1 MDRKK
6 KKLAAGKTAA
16 ALEQQR
22 KAMKARFIERT
33 TEIIKL
39 IGGNDLLKKFP
50 AIFIDKL
57 YECRYPSLKAKAAPD
72 TEIPKTRIAQFH
84 KLLHQLME
92 GEEILL
98 PNGNKMLMT
107 WYLSEGQTLID
118 AIGEL
123 DAGEDARLA
132 EIKAA
137 FVPYQQ
143 DSKLYD
149 QVQELMVDLVVDTCR
164 LLSDCGDHIY
174 RGDLSMTPYFA
185 PFNPSNDI
193 IVHAF
198 KPVFEKIQTKK
209 GIREGIKLGWPDAD
223 FKWAYFKVKPS
234 ALGFKVSGLDVPLD
248 LYIGKHVL
256 QRLKERINISPGIM
270 HEILL
275 YTFLQ
280 KKIPH
285 HFTGHESQVDYLV
298 ADQKVGYLTVKLHE
312 DKLFV
317 NTFLFLVNNDT
328 PEGDKLNRLLNIE
341 KIDKKYLEIDTLP
354 DFNAYHIDRNEKLS
368 QLFKDA
374 GCGSLLKLNH
384 LQAFTVNEV
393 ADKDP
398 ESILKYLADAPYF
411 RKSGEQETS
420 LE

>member
-22 KAMKARFIERT
+22 KAIKARFIDRT

-39 IGGNDLLKKFP
+39 IGGTELLKKFP

-57 YECRYPSLKAKAAPD
+57 YDCRYPSLKAKAAPGI
-72 TEIPKTRIAQFH
+72 EIPKTRIVQFH

-92 GEEILL
+92 GAEILL
-98 PNGNKMLMT
+98 PNGNKMPVT

-118 AIGEL
+118 AIGAL
-123 DAGEDARLA
+123 DVGEDAKLA

-137 FVPYQQ
+137 FVLYQQ
-143 DSKLYD
+143 ESKLHH

-164 LLSDCGDHIY
+164 LLSDYSDHIY
-174 RGDLSMTPYFA
+174 RGDVSMTPYFA

-193 IVHAF
+193 IVYAF
-198 KPVFEKIQTKK
+198 KPVPEKIPTKK

-223 FKWAYFKVKPS
+223 FKWAYFKVKPAS
-234 ALGFKVSGLDVPLD
+234 LGFKVSGLDLPLD

-285 HFTGHESQVDYLV
+285 HWTGYESQVDYFV
-298 ADQKVGYLTVKLHE
+298 ADRKVGYLTVKLHE
-312 DKLFV
+312 NKLFV

-341 KIDKKYLEIDTLP
+341 KVDKKYLEIDTLP
-354 DFNAYHIDRNEKLS
+354 DFNSYHIDQNEKLS

-374 GCGSLLKLNH
+374 GCGSLLKLSH
-384 LQAFTVNEV
+384 LQAYTENEV

-411 RKSGEQETS
+411 RKNVEQEPDLS
-420 LE
+420 